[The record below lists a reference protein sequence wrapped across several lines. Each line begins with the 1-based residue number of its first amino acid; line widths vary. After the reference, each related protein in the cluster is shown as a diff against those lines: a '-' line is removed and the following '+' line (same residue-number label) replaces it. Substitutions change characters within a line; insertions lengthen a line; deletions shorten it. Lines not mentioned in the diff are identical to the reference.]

1 MDKIFES
8 CKIRNLRSDTIVFKT
23 ENDEFNDLH
32 EYITTDYIRRSLYV
46 RDMIIARNEK
56 PVLQVENTANTV
68 RISFSKDAYLYR
80 NNDHTEGSLAN
91 NITCLING
99 NEIAVLD
106 EMIEETIAQ
115 KEWTITFNTDIT
127 ISTLTFT
134 CGANTF
140 FNEYQNG
147 NEETTHTVP

>member
-1 MDKIFES
+1 MDKLFES

-68 RISFSKDAYLYR
+68 RISFSKDVYLYR
-80 NNDHTEGSLAN
+80 NNDHRR
-91 NITCLING
+91 
-99 NEIAVLD
+99 
-106 EMIEETIAQ
+106 
-115 KEWTITFNTDIT
+115 
-127 ISTLTFT
+127 
-134 CGANTF
+134 
-140 FNEYQNG
+140 
-147 NEETTHTVP
+147 

>member
-1 MDKIFES
+1 
-8 CKIRNLRSDTIVFKT
+8 
-23 ENDEFNDLH
+23 
-32 EYITTDYIRRSLYV
+32 
-46 RDMIIARNEK
+46 MI
-56 PVLQVENTANTV
+56 
-68 RISFSKDAYLYR
+68 
-80 NNDHTEGSLAN
+80 TEGSLAN